1 MVVVEG
7 VDPSLGG
14 QEGTQPDHQH
24 PLHPRQAYLS
34 PLDSHPIKSHLRS
47 RESSLYPP
55 LDVVEMGEALPYLL
69 QLPSALNPSREIT
82 GPSQGLSRE
91 WSKVSVA
98 LTFPTKVRSLAKV
111 PSYKESSSER
121 RIPGP

>member
-1 MVVVEG
+1 MG
-7 VDPSLGG
+7 ARRGHS
-14 QEGTQPDHQH
+14 QETTSTLCTQDKPTY
-24 PLHPRQAYLS
+24 PLLTHT
-34 PLDSHPIKSHLRS
+34 RS
-47 RESSLYPP
+47 NHTSAAGNCHCIHP

-69 QLPSALNPSREIT
+69 HLPSALNPSRKIT
-82 GPSQGLSRE
+82 DPSQGLSRE

-98 LTFPTKVRSLAKV
+98 LTFPTKVRSLVKV